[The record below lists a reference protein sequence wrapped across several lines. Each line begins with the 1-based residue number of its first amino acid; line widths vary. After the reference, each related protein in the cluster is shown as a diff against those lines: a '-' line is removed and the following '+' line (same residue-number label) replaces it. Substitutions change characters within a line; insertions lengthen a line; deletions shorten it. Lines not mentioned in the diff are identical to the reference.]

1 MPSDHWQEYDDLLL
15 PKKINDLGHKPL
27 EKHQHWIDRAKAK
40 EEFTTDIA
48 TDAAAIYFGT

>member
-15 PKKINDLGHKPL
+15 PKKINDLWHKPL
-27 EKHQHWIDRAKAK
+27 EKHRHWIDRAKAK

-48 TDAAAIYFGT
+48 ADTAALYFGT